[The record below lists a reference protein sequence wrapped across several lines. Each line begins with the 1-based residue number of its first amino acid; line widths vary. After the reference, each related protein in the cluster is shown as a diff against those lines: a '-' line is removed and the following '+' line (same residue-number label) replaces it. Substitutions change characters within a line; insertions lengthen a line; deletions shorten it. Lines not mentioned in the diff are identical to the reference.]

1 MRVLSDGVVGG
12 PNDGEVV
19 IDLSSDIVLSN
30 AGDPLK
36 TFVENIYPSYMD
48 PEELSNCMHDRAILA
63 PTLDVDDE
71 VNQFMILMD
80 QSQGRVYLSSDSI
93 SNSDSTS
100 NSSSE
105 IHLVEFLNNLNCSST
120 PNHELMLKV
129 GTPVMLLRNIHHSK
143 GLFNGTRLIITRL
156 GDYALEARVLGA

>member
-1 MRVLSDGVVGG
+1 MYSYLILEGDGVVGG
-12 PNDGEVV
+12 LNDGEVV
-19 IDLSSDIVLSN
+19 IDLPSDIILSN

-36 TFVENIYPSYMD
+36 TFVENIYPSYMG
-48 PEELSNCMHDRAILA
+48 PEEFRNCLHDRAILA

-100 NSSSE
+100 NGSSE
-105 IHLVEFLNNLNCSST
+105 IHSAEFLNNLNCSGT

-129 GTPVMLLRNIHHSK
+129 
-143 GLFNGTRLIITRL
+143 
-156 GDYALEARVLGA
+156 